1 MMNKITF
8 EVDCANLLLFYIG
21 HKELTLGIVEDG
33 WVEDKFMISVE
44 LVLFALLFMLICV
57 KLFW

>member
-21 HKELTLGIVEDG
+21 HKELTLGIVEDD